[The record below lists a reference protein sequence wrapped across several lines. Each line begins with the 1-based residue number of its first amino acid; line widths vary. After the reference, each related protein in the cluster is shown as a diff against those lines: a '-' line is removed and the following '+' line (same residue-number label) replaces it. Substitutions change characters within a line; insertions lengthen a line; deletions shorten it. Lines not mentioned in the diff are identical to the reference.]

1 MHKGGEDV
9 EAEQR
14 EAEGA
19 PPMMH
24 PEGTMNNRHGIWR
37 HTRQLLAVNS
47 CWYLYALYFGLQI

>member
-1 MHKGGEDV
+1 MEEE

-14 EAEGA
+14 EVQGA